1 MSLCEQGTQTMK
13 QSHLT
18 TPRTLSECHF
28 TPGYTSEG
36 PQRQTIGQVI
46 AGYFLAVVIG
56 VGLAALLVAWWS
68 S

>member
-1 MSLCEQGTQTMK
+1 MK

-28 TPGYTSEG
+28 TPGYTSHG
-36 PQRQTIGQVI
+36 PQSES
-46 AGYFLAVVIG
+46 LADRIKGFALACAIG
-56 VGLAALLVAWWS
+56 VGMSVLLVAWWS

>member
-1 MSLCEQGTQTMK
+1 MK

-18 TPRTLSECHF
+18 TPRTLNECHF

-36 PQRQTIGQVI
+36 PHRETALERI
-46 AGYFLAVVIG
+46 AGYALAVAIG